1 MAGEPMQR
9 HDGEPLQ
16 SQNQEQVVSAKLVL
30 SFGDLVLRSLP
41 IVEDT
46 VTIGRRPYNDVA
58 LDDLTVSG
66 EHAVILVIDGK
77 RVIKDLNS
85 RNGTQVNGLP
95 VQSRTLENADLIEI
109 GIYRLRYLVERR
121 IPPAKVVDAAV
132 ASAHLEWLSGPERGR
147 EQPLDRPIVSVTG
160 GVNQVAALSRRKN
173 GYFITH
179 LEGLAF
185 PLVNG
190 ESIGLISHPLA
201 DGDLIE
207 LAGTML
213 RFRLRAPG

>member
-1 MAGEPMQR
+1 MQY
-9 HDGEPLQ
+9 HEHT
-16 SQNQEQVVSAKLVL
+16 VAAKLVL
-30 SFGDLVLRSLP
+30 SFGDLVLRSIP
-41 IVEDT
+41 IVKDSI
-46 VTIGRRPYNDVA
+46 TIGRRPYNDVA

-66 EHAVILVIDGK
+66 EHAAILVVDGE
-77 RVIKDLNS
+77 RMIKDLNS

-95 VQSRTLENADLIEI
+95 IQAKRLEHADLIEV
-109 GIYRLRYLVERR
+109 GIYRMRYLLERR
-121 IPPAKVVDAAV
+121 PNAAAV
-132 ASAHLEWLSGPERGR
+132 PDAVAGDVYIEWLSGPERGR
-147 EQPLDRPIVSVTG
+147 EQPVERPIVSITG

-190 ESIGLISHPLA
+190 DSIGLGARQLS
-201 DGDLIE
+201 DGDLVE

-213 RFRLRAPG
+213 RFRVRLPG

>member
-1 MAGEPMQR
+1 MQY
-9 HDGEPLQ
+9 HEHT
-16 SQNQEQVVSAKLVL
+16 VAAKLVL
-30 SFGDLVLRSLP
+30 SFGDLVLRSIP
-41 IVEDT
+41 IVKDSI
-46 VTIGRRPYNDVA
+46 TIGRRPYNDVA

-66 EHAVILVIDGK
+66 EHAAILVVDGE
-77 RVIKDLNS
+77 RMIKDLNS

-95 VQSRTLENADLIEI
+95 IQAKRLEHADLIEV
-109 GIYRLRYLVERR
+109 GIYRMRYLLERR
-121 IPPAKVVDAAV
+121 PNAAAV
-132 ASAHLEWLSGPERGR
+132 PDAIGGDVYIEWLSGPERGR
-147 EQPLDRPIVSVTG
+147 EQPVERPIVSITG

-190 ESIGLISHPLA
+190 DSIGLGARQLS
-201 DGDLIE
+201 DGDLVE

-213 RFRLRAPG
+213 RFRVRSPG

>member
-1 MAGEPMQR
+1 MQY
-9 HDGEPLQ
+9 HE
-16 SQNQEQVVSAKLVL
+16 NTVAAKLVL
-30 SFGDLVLRSLP
+30 SFGDLVLRSIP
-41 IVEDT
+41 IVKDSI
-46 VTIGRRPYNDVA
+46 TIGRRPYNDVA

-66 EHAVILVIDGK
+66 EHATILVVDGD
-77 RVIKDLNS
+77 RVIKDLDS

-95 VQSRTLENADLIEI
+95 IQSKRLEHADLIEV
-109 GIYRLRYLVERR
+109 GIYRLRYLLERR
-121 IPPAKVVDAAV
+121 PNALTVPDAAGGGV
-132 ASAHLEWLSGPERGR
+132 YLEWLSGPERGS
-147 EQPLDRPIVSVTG
+147 EQPIERPIVSITG

-190 ESIGLISHPLA
+190 DSIGLGSRQLA

-213 RFRLRAPG
+213 RFRIRPPG

>member
-1 MAGEPMQR
+1 MQY
-9 HDGEPLQ
+9 HEHT
-16 SQNQEQVVSAKLVL
+16 VAAKLVL
-30 SFGDLVLRSLP
+30 SFGDLVLRSIP
-41 IVEDT
+41 IVKDSI
-46 VTIGRRPYNDVA
+46 TIGRRPYNDVA

-66 EHAVILVIDGK
+66 EHAAILVVDGE
-77 RVIKDLNS
+77 RMIKDLNS

-95 VQSRTLENADLIEI
+95 IQAKRLEHADLIEV
-109 GIYRLRYLVERR
+109 GIYRMRYLLERR
-121 IPPAKVVDAAV
+121 PNAATVPDAFAGDV
-132 ASAHLEWLSGPERGR
+132 YIEWLSGPERGR
-147 EQPLDRPIVSVTG
+147 EQPVERPIVSITG

-190 ESIGLISHPLA
+190 DSIGLGARQLS
-201 DGDLIE
+201 DGDLVE

-213 RFRLRAPG
+213 RFRVRSPG

>member
-1 MAGEPMQR
+1 MQY
-9 HDGEPLQ
+9 HEHT
-16 SQNQEQVVSAKLVL
+16 VAAKLVL
-30 SFGDLVLRSLP
+30 SFGDLVLRSIP
-41 IVEDT
+41 IVKDSI
-46 VTIGRRPYNDVA
+46 TIGRRPYNDVA

-66 EHAVILVIDGK
+66 EHAAILVVDGE
-77 RVIKDLNS
+77 RMIKDLNS

-95 VQSRTLENADLIEI
+95 IQAKRLEHADLIEV
-109 GIYRLRYLVERR
+109 GIYRMRYLLERR
-121 IPPAKVVDAAV
+121 PNAATVPDAV
-132 ASAHLEWLSGPERGR
+132 AGDVYIEWLSGPERGR
-147 EQPLDRPIVSVTG
+147 EQPVERPIVSITG

-190 ESIGLISHPLA
+190 DSIGLGARQLA
-201 DGDLIE
+201 DGDLVE

-213 RFRLRAPG
+213 RFRVRSPG

>member
-1 MAGEPMQR
+1 MQS
-9 HDGEPLQ
+9 HEHT
-16 SQNQEQVVSAKLVL
+16 VAAKLVL
-30 SFGDLVLRSLP
+30 SFGDLVLRSIP
-41 IVEDT
+41 ILKDNI
-46 VTIGRRPYNDVA
+46 TIGRRPYNDVA

-66 EHAVILVIDGK
+66 EHATILVIDGE
-77 RVIKDLNS
+77 RMIKDLSS

-95 VQSRTLENADLIEI
+95 IQCKRLEHADLIEV
-109 GIYRLRYLVERR
+109 GIYRMRYLLERR
-121 IPPAKVVDAAV
+121 PNAAQV
-132 ASAHLEWLSGPERGR
+132 AEPGAGSVYLEWLSGPERGR
-147 EQPLDRPIVSVTG
+147 EQPVERPIVSITG

-190 ESIGLISHPLA
+190 DSIGLGARQLA

-213 RFRLRAPG
+213 RFRVRVPG

>member
-1 MAGEPMQR
+1 MQ
-9 HDGEPLQ
+9 HHEHT
-16 SQNQEQVVSAKLVL
+16 VAAKLVL
-30 SFGDLVLRSLP
+30 SFGDLVLRSIP
-41 IVEDT
+41 IVKDSI
-46 VTIGRRPYNDVA
+46 TIGRRPYNDVA

-66 EHAVILVIDGK
+66 EHATILVVDGD

-95 VQSRTLENADLIEI
+95 VQSKRLEHADLIEV
-109 GIYRLRYLVERR
+109 GIYRLRYLLERR
-121 IPPAKVVDAAV
+121 PNALTVPDAAGGSV
-132 ASAHLEWLSGPERGR
+132 YLEWLSGPQRGS
-147 EQPLDRPIVSVTG
+147 EQPIERPIVSITG

-190 ESIGLISHPLA
+190 ESIGLGSRQLA

-213 RFRLRAPG
+213 RFRIRPPG

>member
-1 MAGEPMQR
+1 MQHHENTIAAR
-9 HDGEPLQ
+9 
-16 SQNQEQVVSAKLVL
+16 LVL
-30 SFGDLVLRSLP
+30 SFGDLVLRSIP
-41 IVEDT
+41 IVKESI
-46 VTIGRRPYNDVA
+46 TIGRRPYNDVA

-66 EHAVILVIDGK
+66 EHAVILVLEGE

-95 VQSRTLENADLIEI
+95 IQSRRLEHADLIEV

-121 IPPAKVVDAAV
+121 AV
-132 ASAHLEWLSGPERGR
+132 PSSGPDVSVARPVLEWLSGPERGR
-147 EQPLDRPIVSVTG
+147 EQVVDRPIVSITG
-160 GVNQVAALSRRKN
+160 GVNQVAVLSRRKN
-173 GYFITH
+173 GCFLTH

-190 ESIGLISHPLA
+190 ESIGLVSHPLA

-207 LAGTML
+207 LAGTMV
-213 RFRLRAPG
+213 RVRLRPGNDR

>member
-1 MAGEPMQR
+1 MQYSE
-9 HDGEPLQ
+9 HT
-16 SQNQEQVVSAKLVL
+16 VAAKLVL
-30 SFGDLVLRSLP
+30 SFGDLVLRSIP
-41 IVEDT
+41 IVKDSI
-46 VTIGRRPYNDVA
+46 TIGRRPYNDVA

-66 EHAVILVIDGK
+66 EHATILVVDGE
-77 RVIKDLNS
+77 RMIKDLNS

-95 VQSRTLENADLIEI
+95 IQSKRLEHADLIEV
-109 GIYRLRYLVERR
+109 GIYRLRYLLERR
-121 IPPAKVVDAAV
+121 PNAPTSPEACAGDVY
-132 ASAHLEWLSGPERGR
+132 LEWLSGPERGR
-147 EQPLDRPIVSVTG
+147 EQPVERPIVSITG

-190 ESIGLISHPLA
+190 DSIGLGSRQLA
-201 DGDLIE
+201 EGDLIE

-213 RFRLRAPG
+213 RFRIRSSD

>member
-1 MAGEPMQR
+1 MGGEPMQ
-9 HDGEPLQ
+9 HDGEPLR
-16 SQNQEQVVSAKLVL
+16 EHEKAVAAKLVL
-30 SFGDLVLRSLP
+30 SFGDLVLRSIP
-41 IVEDT
+41 IVKDC

-66 EHAVILVIDGK
+66 EHATILNVDGA
-77 RVIKDLNS
+77 RLIRDLNS

-95 VQSRTLENADLIEI
+95 IQTRRLEHADLIEV

-121 IPPAKVVDAAV
+121 PAPAASVNAEGAV
-132 ASAHLEWLSGPERGR
+132 AYLDWLSGPDRGR

-160 GVNQVAALSRRKN
+160 GVNQVAAVSRRKN

-190 ESIGLISHPLA
+190 ESIGLVSHPLA
-201 DGDLIE
+201 EGDLIE

-213 RFRLRAPG
+213 RFRLRVAG

>member
-1 MAGEPMQR
+1 MQY
-9 HDGEPLQ
+9 HEHT
-16 SQNQEQVVSAKLVL
+16 VAAKLVL
-30 SFGDLVLRSLP
+30 SFGDLVLRSIP
-41 IVEDT
+41 IVKDSI
-46 VTIGRRPYNDVA
+46 TIGRRPYNDVA

-66 EHAVILVIDGK
+66 EHAAILVVDGE
-77 RVIKDLNS
+77 RMIKDLNS

-95 VQSRTLENADLIEI
+95 IQAKRLEHADLIEV
-109 GIYRLRYLVERR
+109 GIYRMRYLLERR
-121 IPPAKVVDAAV
+121 PNAATVPDAV
-132 ASAHLEWLSGPERGR
+132 AGDVYIEWLSGPERGR
-147 EQPLDRPIVSVTG
+147 EQPVERPIVSITG

-190 ESIGLISHPLA
+190 DSIGLGARQLS
-201 DGDLIE
+201 DGDLVE

-213 RFRLRAPG
+213 RFRVRSPG